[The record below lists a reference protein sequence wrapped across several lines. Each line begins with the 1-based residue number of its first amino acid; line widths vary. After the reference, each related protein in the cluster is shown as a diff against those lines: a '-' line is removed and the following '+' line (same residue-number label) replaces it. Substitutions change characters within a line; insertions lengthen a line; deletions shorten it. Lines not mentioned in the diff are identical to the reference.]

1 MAHTLEQNQAQEKMS
16 DFSRLFSEIKSQ
28 QITCLICLN
37 SISEETVSRIKEC
50 KHLFCYECISKW
62 AKTKLTCPLCTKK
75 FEVIEFHFASDGT
88 CEEKK
93 FEEPTKRPDDVDVD
107 LSCLDFNYFLD
118 EVNRLLENGERLF
131 AMTKALARQNG
142 KVHLHFSND
151 SKLTPTLHTV
161 LCTLRNIQTDL
172 LNEVRFDPL
181 VLIQQLYDIENTL
194 KELWNGRTPTS
205 MPQHS
210 QRTETSLAKT
220 TKTRMKSARKETR
233 KSCLCI
239 PPTQIH
245 QRRPNIRHSERVENV
260 TNISTISD
268 GNDTLLLVH
277 KSLY

>member
-210 QRTETSLAKT
+210 QRTENDRLGRFDADEFGEDDEDEDEECEERDEEELFMYPSNTNTPKKAQHPSF
-220 TKTRMKSARKETR
+220 R
-233 KSCLCI
+233 KSGE
-239 PPTQIH
+239 
-245 QRRPNIRHSERVENV
+245 RHKHF
-260 TNISTISD
+260 D
-268 GNDTLLLVH
+268 H
-277 KSLY
+277 KRWK